1 MSKIK
6 EARSALR
13 RLLSASPDSIG
24 SRNNKDLR
32 VIESFLDTVSDVTDV
47 QRSAIAALERIA
59 SGADDVVVSGH
70 MALEKYCAA
79 DIAGTESLRM
89 YGQEIGRA
97 LREPLGKTD
106 ITIPYGFE
114 MTERAKTPGVGSD
127 RKPISYGSFIEAGW
141 RLHQLVEHGF
151 AKRDESK
158 PIWLVPSGMRMNT
171 KYLRPYYEM
180 RALGWTDDDLIAAG
194 HLVEI

>member
-6 EARSALR
+6 EARSAMR
-13 RLLSASPDSIG
+13 RLLSAFPDSIG

-59 SGADDVVVSGH
+59 SGADDVVVSGE
-70 MALEKYCAA
+70 MKLTKNF
-79 DIAGTESLRM
+79 GLS
-89 YGQEIGRA
+89 GQEIGRA
-97 LREPLGKTD
+97 LREPLGALPVASAVTA
-106 ITIPYGFE
+106 IPDGFE
-114 MTERAKTPGVGSD
+114 MTERAKTTGVGSD
-127 RKPISYGSFIEAGW
+127 REPISYRSFIEAGW

-158 PIWLVPSGMRMNT
+158 PIWHVPSGMRMNT